1 MAFENM
7 QEQSSRLDGTTITL
21 MQSEELESVVS
32 VCEEEGIRQCYLQCE
47 ALKLATS
54 LSCFDLCS
62 SSVII
67 NNTKVKI
74 NAKRNIHFVRLI
86 FNNIVIL
93 GH

>member
-1 MAFENM
+1 M

-32 VCEEEGIRQCYLQCE
+32 VCEEVGIRQCYLQCE

-74 NAKRNIHFVRLI
+74 NATFRNIHFVRLI

-93 GH
+93 GL